1 MYQIVFKMF
10 SDHRS
15 KVDPTVFYDIEETRK
30 FIKQNL
36 SGLLVEF
43 TYIIY
48 RESYTNYDAIRD
60 LSVEKLAQFF
70 YSITGD
76 CVHCIVDEKVCNVAT
91 PTITN
96 DCVDMTAEFLTRPSS
111 SSMRYKIRYQDFNEC
126 KSIEEDFA
134 FIEDADQ
141 YVRSFLIQCPDYS
154 HICIVR
160 YDTFRI
166 YDHIQC
172 MSLEKLTKYMVEHVE
187 CNLCPASYMCNQPD
201 GNCGEIIR
209 EYLNTSYSGR
219 LIVKNKM
226 S

>member
-10 SDHRS
+10 SDTRWM
-15 KVDPTVFYDIEETRK
+15 VNPTVFYDIEEARK
-30 FIKQNL
+30 FIKQNP

-60 LSVEKLAQFF
+60 LSIEQLAPFF

-76 CVHCIVDEKVCNVAT
+76 CTHCIVDEKVCNVGALS
-91 PTITN
+91 TN
-96 DCVDMTAEFLTRPSS
+96 NCVDMTAEFLTRHSS
-111 SSMRYKIRYQDFNEC
+111 SSTRYKIRYQDFNEC

-134 FIEDADQ
+134 FHEDADQ
-141 YVRSFLIQCPDYS
+141 YVRSFLTQCPDYS

-160 YDTFRI
+160 YDTFRF
-166 YDHIQC
+166 YDHIQY
-172 MSLEKLTKYMVEHVE
+172 MSLEKLTKYMVEHVA
-187 CNLCPASYMCNQPD
+187 CNLCPASHMCNQQD
-201 GNCGEIIR
+201 GNCEKIIK
-209 EYLNTSYSGR
+209 EYLNTPYSGH

-226 S
+226 P